1 MLNPTPDV
9 NDASRVTWRSF
20 LPVWSV
26 VTAIFT
32 LYLLI
37 ALLAGRLPPTPNLA
51 TPYTTDQWQQIRAEQ
66 TKQLQSF
73 GWVDEEAG
81 IVHIPIDLAKEQ
93 LLEQGLPVQAGGN

>member
-1 MLNPTPDV
+1 MLNPTPDT

-26 VTAIFT
+26 VTAVFT

-37 ALLAGRLPPTPNLA
+37 VLLAGRLPPTPNLP
-51 TPYTTDQWQQIRAEQ
+51 TPYTTTEWEQVSAEQ
-66 TKQLQSF
+66 TEQLQSF

-81 IVHIPIDLAKEQ
+81 IVYIPIEQAKEQ
-93 LLEQGLPVQAGGN
+93 LLEQGLPVETGGN